1 MEIILS
7 KACESFTGS
16 LGKGFG
22 YYIRRRGNRFF
33 GARSKHFVPPDGHW
47 RFILAC
53 SQLAQIR
60 LHITDIVVTR
70 YEVQNAIQEAGWLHL
85 IHAVDFKRTLNAAD
99 ILAFKERVGL

>member
-33 GARSKHFVPPDGHW
+33 GARSKHGAPPDGHW

-53 SQLAQIR
+53 SQLAQTK
-60 LHITDIVVTR
+60 LHITDIRVSAQELR
-70 YEVQNAIQEAGWLHL
+70 DALDEAGISLS
-85 IHAVDFKRTLNAAD
+85 AARSESSEFSAND
-99 ILAFKERVGL
+99 ILSIASDSIR

>member
-16 LGKGFG
+16 LGRGFG

-33 GARSKHFVPPDGHW
+33 GARSKHGAPPDGHW

-53 SQLAQIR
+53 AELAQNS
-60 LHITDIVVTR
+60 LHITDIRVSGKELKAAVC
-70 YEVQNAIQEAGWLHL
+70 EAGRFCRAYDDKSIFTALEVIQIKNKL
-85 IHAVDFKRTLNAAD
+85 
-99 ILAFKERVGL
+99 GL